1 MYYTIGEMAEKMHV
15 APSTLRYYDKEGLLP
30 NVARSSGG
38 RRMFQDSDLE
48 WLSVLTCLKET
59 GMPIREIK
67 RFLDLG
73 AQGDEAIAPRLE
85 LIQQQRQSVLDQI
98 DQLKQALHMLDYK
111 QWYYQ
116 TALEAGTCAV
126 HREMTPEDIPPRFR
140 PLVESWRGGEH

>member
-1 MYYTIGEMAEKMHV
+1 MYYTIGEMAQKINV
-15 APSTLRYYDKEGLLP
+15 PPSTLRYYDKEGLLP

-73 AQGDEAIAPRLE
+73 DQAIAPRLE
-85 LIQQQRQSVLDQI
+85 LIQKQRQSVLDQI
-98 DQLKQALHMLDYK
+98 EQLRQALHILDYK

-126 HREMTPEDIPPRFR
+126 HQSLGPEDIPQKFR
-140 PLVESWRGGEH
+140 SLVESWRKQVH

>member
-1 MYYTIGEMAEKMHV
+1 MYYTIGEMAQKINV
-15 APSTLRYYDKEGLLP
+15 PPSTLRYYDKEGLLP

-73 AQGDEAIAPRLE
+73 DQAIAPRLE
-85 LIQQQRQSVLDQI
+85 LIQKQRQSVLDQI
-98 DQLKQALHMLDYK
+98 EQLKQALHLLDYK

-116 TALEAGTCAV
+116 TALEAGSCAV
-126 HREMTPEDIPPRFR
+126 HQDMELEEIPPKFR
-140 PLVESWRGGEH
+140 PLVESWRRQEH

>member
-1 MYYTIGEMAEKMHV
+1 MYYTIGEMAQKINV
-15 APSTLRYYDKEGLLP
+15 PPSTLRYYDKEGLLP

-38 RRMFQDSDLE
+38 RWMFQDSDLE

-73 AQGDEAIAPRLE
+73 DQAIAPRLE
-85 LIQQQRQSVLDQI
+85 LIQKQRQSVLDQI
-98 DQLKQALHMLDYK
+98 EQLRQALHILDYK

-126 HREMTPEDIPPRFR
+126 HQSLGPEDIPKKFR
-140 PLVESWRGGEH
+140 SLVESWRKQEH

>member
-1 MYYTIGEMAEKMHV
+1 MYYTIGEMAQKINV
-15 APSTLRYYDKEGLLP
+15 PPSTLRYYDKEGLLP

-38 RRMFQDSDLE
+38 RRTFQDSDLE

-73 AQGDEAIAPRLE
+73 DQAIAPRLE
-85 LIQQQRQSVLDQI
+85 LIQKQRQSVLDQI
-98 DQLKQALHMLDYK
+98 EQLRQALHILDYK

-126 HREMTPEDIPPRFR
+126 HQSLGPEDIPQKFR
-140 PLVESWRGGEH
+140 PLVESWRKQEH

>member
-1 MYYTIGEMAEKMHV
+1 MAQKINV
-15 APSTLRYYDKEGLLP
+15 PPSTLRYYDKEGLLP

-73 AQGDEAIAPRLE
+73 DQAIAPRLE
-85 LIQQQRQSVLDQI
+85 LIQKQRQSVLDQI
-98 DQLKQALHMLDYK
+98 EQLRQALHILDYK

-116 TALEAGTCAV
+116 TAPWWRAGGNRSTD
-126 HREMTPEDIPPRFR
+126 PERTEKEEGAA
-140 PLVESWRGGEH
+140 L

>member
-1 MYYTIGEMAEKMHV
+1 MAKKINV
-15 APSTLRYYDKEGLLP
+15 PPSTLRYYDKEGLLP

-38 RRMFQDSDLE
+38 RRMFQDRDLE

-73 AQGDEAIAPRLE
+73 EQGDGAIAPRLE
-85 LIQQQRQSVLDQI
+85 LIRRQRQSVLDQI
-98 DQLKQALHMLDYK
+98 AQLQQALHTLDYK

-126 HREMTPEDIPPRFR
+126 HTDMAQEDIPARFH
-140 PLVESWRGGEH
+140 PLVESWQETNS